1 MRARIGMALGH
12 YWGGI
17 VYAIDV
23 LALISALGAIGGLP
37 VLLKA
42 LTKYTRFAMR
52 WWRDLRSRTATASVC
67 AANETSRVP
76 AVNANGASSRRAP
89 PKLCAMRH

>member
-23 LALISALGAIGGLP
+23 IALISALGAIGGLP
-37 VLLKA
+37 ALLNA
-42 LTKYTRFAMR
+42 LTRYARIASR
-52 WWRDLRSRTATASVC
+52 WLQDLQSRPV
-67 AANETSRVP
+67 
-76 AVNANGASSRRAP
+76 
-89 PKLCAMRH
+89 RHP

>member
-17 VYAIDV
+17 AYAIDV
-23 LALISALGAIGGLP
+23 IALISALGAIGGLP

-42 LTKYTRFAMR
+42 LTKYSRFAMR
-52 WWRDLRSRTATASVC
+52 WWRGSQWRSR
-67 AANETSRVP
+67 ETSV
-76 AVNANGASSRRAP
+76 SRYVQ
-89 PKLCAMRH
+89 

>member
-1 MRARIGMALGH
+1 MALGP

-23 LALISALGAIGGLP
+23 IALISALGAIGGLP

-42 LTKYTRFAMR
+42 FTKYARFAMR
-52 WWRDLRSRTATASVC
+52 WWRGPQWRSGETAV
-67 AANETSRVP
+67 SRHVQ
-76 AVNANGASSRRAP
+76 
-89 PKLCAMRH
+89 

>member
-23 LALISALGAIGGLP
+23 IALISALGAIGGLP
-37 VLLKA
+37 ALLNA
-42 LTKYTRFAMR
+42 LTRYARI
-52 WWRDLRSRTATASVC
+52 
-67 AANETSRVP
+67 TSRWLQDLQ
-76 AVNANGASSRRAP
+76 SRP
-89 PKLCAMRH
+89 VRHP